1 MSEARKIRINGSG
14 PLDRVWC
21 ILARLGISAEPV
33 GFVRILVHRK
43 QKGFALEI
51 AVISNCVDGDLVRS
65 VHQRGRE
72 IEP

>member
-1 MSEARKIRINGSG
+1 MSEARKIRINGSE
-14 PLDRVWC
+14 PFDRLCC
-21 ILARLGISAEPV
+21 ILDRLGISAEPV
-33 GFVRILVHRK
+33 AFVRVLVHGK

-51 AVISNCVDGDLVRS
+51 AVISNRVDGDLVRS